1 MGHGVVVKASG
12 DASAGFDRAVHDRVA
27 SLGAT
32 MAGQLPA
39 LTDQLHQ
46 GFLAQIPELKSDPV
60 LEDLLRSSVDANLET
75 VAHLLQHDLDVE
87 DATVPVAAREYA
99 RRLAQRGIISTALIR
114 AYRLGQQWISDW
126 AFQVIHDQEQDPEV
140 AYGAIH
146 EMINVTFRYIDRIT
160 EQVIAAYETERKK
173 WLAHQNTVRTQL
185 LEQVLAGEP
194 IDAVT
199 AETTLGHRMRQ
210 HHVGAVL
217 WAVDAG
223 IDALGDLERLAGV
236 IAQEIGAVGTPFVA
250 PRDRSTA
257 WAWFPMGTATD
268 VPELAAA
275 VVENAGSPIRVAL
288 GAPAAGVA
296 GFRATHDQA
305 MAASYVARLAGE
317 RGQPVTSY
325 SANGLRAA
333 TLLAGD
339 LGGSRRL
346 VADVLGDLASGDD
359 AATRLRDTLLVFL
372 DSGGSYLVTAEQ
384 LHLHKNTVRY
394 RVEKA
399 VDLRGRGLDDA
410 PLELHL
416 ALLACHWLGDAVLST
431 PG

>member
-1 MGHGVVVKASG
+1 MSAAE
-12 DASAGFDRAVHDRVA
+12 DATAAFDRAWNDRVGA
-27 SLGAT
+27 LGST

-39 LTDQLHQ
+39 LTDRLHE
-46 GFLAQIPELKSDPV
+46 GLLAHIPELKSDPV

-87 DATVPVAAREYA
+87 DATVPVAAREYS
-99 RRLAQRGIISTALIR
+99 RRLAQRGVPLTALVR

-126 AFQVIHDQEQDPEV
+126 AFQEIRDKEPDPDV
-140 AYGAIH
+140 AYRAIQ
-146 EMINVTFRYIDRIT
+146 EMITVTFRYIDRIT

-185 LEQVLAGEP
+185 LEQLLAGEP
-194 IDAVT
+194 IDAAT

-210 HHVGAVL
+210 QHVGAVL
-217 WAVDAG
+217 WAVDAAT
-223 IDALGDLERLAGV
+223 DALGDLERLAGT
-236 IAQEIGAVGTPFVA
+236 IAQEIGAVGSPFVA

-257 WAWFPMGTATD
+257 WAWFPMGSTTT
-268 VPELAAA
+268 VPDLAAA
-275 VVENAGSPIRVAL
+275 VVEKAGSPVRVAF
-288 GAPAAGVA
+288 GAPAPGVA

-305 MAASYVARLAGE
+305 LSATYVARLAGE
-317 RGQPVTSY
+317 RGQSVTSY
-325 SANGLRAA
+325 SANGVRAA
-333 TLLAGD
+333 TLLASD

-346 VADVLGDLASGDD
+346 VADVLGDLGTADD
-359 AATRLRDTLLVFL
+359 GATRLRDTLLVFL
-372 DSGGSYLVTAEQ
+372 DSGGSYLATAEQ

-399 VDLRGRGLDDA
+399 VELRGRGLDVA

-416 ALLACHWLGDAVLST
+416 ALLACHWLGDAVLT
-431 PG
+431 PA

>member
-1 MGHGVVVKASG
+1 MTAAEGAVTA
-12 DASAGFDRAVHDRVA
+12 FDRAWSDRVA
-27 SLGAT
+27 ILGST
-32 MAGQLPA
+32 MAGELPA
-39 LTDQLHQ
+39 LTDRLHE
-46 GFLAQIPELKSDPV
+46 GLLTNIPELKSDPV

-75 VAHLLQHDLDVE
+75 VAHLLRHDLDVE
-87 DATVPVAAREYA
+87 DATVPVAAREYS
-99 RRLAQRGIISTALIR
+99 RRLAQRGVPPTALVR

-126 AFQVIHDQEQDPEV
+126 AFQEIRDKEPDPDV
-140 AYGAIH
+140 AYRAIQ
-146 EMINVTFRYIDRIT
+146 EMITVTFRYIDRIT

-185 LEQVLAGEP
+185 LEQLLAGEP
-194 IDAVT
+194 IDAIT

-223 IDALGDLERLAGV
+223 TDALGDLERLAAT
-236 IAQEIGAVGTPFVA
+236 IAREIGAVGAPFVT

-257 WAWFPMGTATD
+257 WAWFPMGSSAAP
-268 VPELAAA
+268 PELPDTLLAT
-275 VVENAGSPIRVAL
+275 GGPIRVAL
-288 GAPAAGVA
+288 GAPTPGVT

-305 MAASYVARLAGE
+305 MAAAYVARLAGE
-317 RGQPVTSY
+317 RGQRVTSY
-325 SANGLRAA
+325 CASGLRAA
-333 TLLAGD
+333 TLLAAD

-346 VADVLGDLASGDD
+346 VSDVLGDLASADD
-359 AATRLRDTLLVFL
+359 GATRLRDTLLVFL
-372 DSGGSYLVTAEQ
+372 DSGGSYLTTAEQ

-399 VDLRGRGLDDA
+399 VELRGRGLDEA

-416 ALLACHWLGDAVLST
+416 ALLACHWLGDAMLSPT
-431 PG
+431 G

>member
-1 MGHGVVVKASG
+1 MSAAE
-12 DASAGFDRAVHDRVA
+12 DATAAFDRAWNDRVA
-27 SLGAT
+27 ALGT
-32 MAGQLPA
+32 SMAGQLPA
-39 LTDQLHQ
+39 LTDRLHA
-46 GFLAQIPELKSDPV
+46 GLLAHIPELKSDPV

-87 DATVPVAAREYA
+87 DATVPVAAREYS
-99 RRLAQRGIISTALIR
+99 RRLAQRGVNSTALVR

-126 AFQVIHDQEQDPEV
+126 AFEEIRGKEKDPDV
-140 AYGAIH
+140 AYRAIR
-146 EMINVTFRYIDRIT
+146 EMIDVTFHYIDRIT

-185 LEQVLAGEP
+185 LEQLLAGEP

-217 WAVDAG
+217 WAVDAAT
-223 IDALGDLERLAGV
+223 DVLGDLERLAGT
-236 IAQEIGAVGTPFVA
+236 IAQEIGAVGAPFVA
-250 PRDRSTA
+250 PRDRSTT
-257 WAWFPMGTATD
+257 WAWFPMGTSTTP
-268 VPELAAA
+268 PELPDSVVGAAGP
-275 VVENAGSPIRVAL
+275 VRVSL
-288 GAPAAGVA
+288 GAPASGVA

-305 MAASYVARLAGE
+305 MAAAYVARLAGE
-317 RGQPVTSY
+317 RGQRVTSY

-333 TLLAGD
+333 TLLAAD

-346 VADVLGDLASGDD
+346 VTDVLGGLASADGG
-359 AATRLRDTLLVFL
+359 ATRLRDTLLVFL
-372 DSGGSYLVTAEQ
+372 DSGGSYLATAEL

-399 VDLRGRGLDDA
+399 VELRGRSLDEA

-416 ALLACHWLGDAVLST
+416 ALLACHWLGDAVLSPT
-431 PG
+431 T

>member
-1 MGHGVVVKASG
+1 MSAAEH
-12 DASAGFDRAVHDRVA
+12 ASAAFDRAWSDRVA
-27 SLGAT
+27 TLGST

-39 LTDQLHQ
+39 LTDRLHD
-46 GFLAQIPELKSDPV
+46 GLLTNIPDLKSDPV

-87 DATVPVAAREYA
+87 DATVPVAAREYS
-99 RRLAQRGIISTALIR
+99 RRLAQRGVPLTALVR

-126 AFQVIHDQEQDPEV
+126 SFQEISDKEQDPDV
-140 AYGAIH
+140 AYRAIQ
-146 EMINVTFRYIDRIT
+146 EMITVTFRYIDRIT

-185 LEQVLAGEP
+185 LEQLLAGEP

-217 WAVDAG
+217 WAVDAAT
-223 IDALGDLERLAGV
+223 DALGDLERLAGS
-236 IAQEIGAVGTPFVA
+236 IAQEIGALGAPFVT

-257 WAWFPMGTATD
+257 WAWFPMGSSSTP
-268 VPELAAA
+268 PELPDTLLAK
-275 VVENAGSPIRVAL
+275 GGPIRVAL
-288 GAPAAGVA
+288 GAPASGVA
-296 GFRATHDQA
+296 GFRTTHDQA
-305 MAASYVARLAGE
+305 MAAAYVARLAGE
-317 RGQPVTSY
+317 RGQRVTSY
-325 SANGLRAA
+325 AAGGLRAA
-333 TLLAGD
+333 TLLAAD

-346 VADVLGDLASGDD
+346 VTDVLGDLASADD
-359 AATRLRDTLLVFL
+359 GATRLRDTLLVFL
-372 DSGGSYLVTAEQ
+372 DSGGSYLTTAEQ

-399 VDLRGRGLDDA
+399 VELRGRGLDVA

-416 ALLACHWLGDAVLST
+416 ALLACHWLGDAVLAPT
-431 PG
+431 N